1 VKRNAILA
9 LGIAAVLAETAIWH
23 VPVGGGD
30 RVAGKI
36 ESAAR
41 AELDRLEMRQV
52 TARIERRPLRRRLVL
67 SGPADDFQRGE
78 LLRIMDNITGV
89 SGVRW
94 ATPPAPARSA
104 AR

>member
-67 SGPADDFQRGE
+67 AGPADDFQRGE

-94 ATPPAPARSA
+94 ATRPAPARSA